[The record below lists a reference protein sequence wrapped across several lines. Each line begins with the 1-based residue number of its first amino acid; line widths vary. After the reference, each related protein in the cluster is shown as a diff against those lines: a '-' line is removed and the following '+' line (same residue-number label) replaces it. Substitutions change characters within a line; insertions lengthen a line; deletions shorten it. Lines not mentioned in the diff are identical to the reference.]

1 MPQFQTVDLSPIPRT
16 QRTPLEMTLDSFS
29 QRHREN
35 INDQQDT
42 DALRDIYGKYQRDGR
57 NLEDALMAIQTR
69 PGISPTTR
77 VNSANQLLQ
86 MQKYNNERTKQA
98 QANVEKAEKKAQNQ
112 EILKDIE
119 TRRGLEPG
127 SLAAYA
133 DNPAMAAQVTKQDKG
148 TQASQPINEDQLRRI
163 QHVESRPEF
172 AKASIPEKSKMLR
185 DAGVSKENSGSV
197 LNPYIEEAKIDNE
210 RGKTLTKKT
219 AENDVDFY
227 KQQVEAVPRLLR
239 TQDTI
244 NAANVLNEEGVTGKL
259 WDQAMQTAGLLQFTN
274 EGFRQFASYAKEM
287 VKNQNI
293 RSIVGSQI
301 SQMEFGF
308 FRDATI
314 SERFSKEANRQILRK
329 EQAALRY
336 EKLYADITKSLVE
349 QNGGVIPERLQEK
362 VNEEF
367 ARQSP
372 KISKEIKE
380 AAADFEAIQNVP
392 KGKVLMYDKKR
403 RPLHVPANE
412 VEKYS
417 KPPYGATLS

>member
-1 MPQFQTVDLSPIPRT
+1 MPQLQVVDLNPLPRT
-16 QRTPLEMTLDSFS
+16 EKTTLEKTLEGFAG
-29 QRHREN
+29 RHREN
-35 INDQQDT
+35 QIDQQDT
-42 DALRDIYGKYQRDGR
+42 DALRDIYGKYQRDGE
-57 NLEDALMAIQTR
+57 NLQEAIMAIQTR

-77 VNSANQLLQ
+77 VNSINQLLE
-86 MQKYNNERTKQA
+86 MEKFNNERTKKA
-98 QANVEKAEKKAQNQ
+98 QAAVEKAEKKAANEKIIQ
-112 EILKDIE
+112 DIE
-119 TRRGLEPG
+119 QRRGLQPG
-127 SLAAYA
+127 SLAAYV
-133 DNPAMAAQVTKQDKG
+133 DNPTMAAQITKPEKS
-148 TQASQPINEDQLRRI
+148 TQASQPINDDQLRRI

-172 AKASIPEKSKMLR
+172 AQADIPQKSKMLR
-185 DAGVSKENSGSV
+185 DAGVSKENSSSV
-197 LNPYIEEAKIDNE
+197 LNPYIEQEKIGAE
-210 RGKTLTKKT
+210 RAKTLTKKT
-219 AENDVDFY
+219 AESDQGFY
-227 KQQVEAVPRLLR
+227 QEQVEAIPRLFR
-239 TQDTI
+239 TQETI
-244 NAANVLNEEGVTGKL
+244 NAANALNEEGVTGKP
-259 WDQAMQTAGLLQFTN
+259 WDQAMQMAGLLQYTN
-274 EGFRQFASYAKEM
+274 EGYRQFASYAKEM

-372 KISKEIKE
+372 KIAKEVKE

-412 VEKYS
+412 VEKYT
-417 KPPYGATLS
+417 KLGASLS

>member
-1 MPQFQTVDLSPIPRT
+1 MPQLQVVDLNPLPRT
-16 QRTPLEMTLDSFS
+16 EETTLEKTLQGFS
-29 QRHREN
+29 KRHREN
-35 INDQQDT
+35 QIDQQDT
-42 DALRDIYGKYQRDGR
+42 DALRDIYGKYQRDGQ
-57 NLEDALMAIQTR
+57 NIEEAIMAVQTR

-77 VNSANQLLQ
+77 VNSVNQLLQ
-86 MQKYNNERTKQA
+86 MQKFNNERTKKA
-98 QANVEKAEKKAQNQ
+98 QVDAEKAEKKAQNQ

-133 DNPAMAAQVTKQDKG
+133 DNPAMAAQITKPEKG

-163 QHVESRPEF
+163 QHVENKPEF
-172 AKASIPEKSKMLR
+172 AQASIPEKSKMLR

-197 LNPYIEEAKIDNE
+197 LNPYIEEAKIDAE

-219 AENDVDFY
+219 AENDAAFY
-227 KQQVEAVPRLLR
+227 QEQVEAIPRLFR
-239 TQDTI
+239 TQETI
-244 NAANVLNEEGVTGKL
+244 NNANALNEEGVTGKA
-259 WDQAMQTAGLLQFTN
+259 WDQMMQQAGLLQYTSD
-274 EGFRQFASYAKEM
+274 GFRQFASYAKEM

-293 RSIVGSQI
+293 RQIVGSQI

-336 EKLYADITKSLVE
+336 EKLYADITKSLVD
-349 QNGGVIPERLQEK
+349 QNEGVIPERLQEK

-372 KISKEIKE
+372 KIAKEVKE

-412 VEKYS
+412 VEKYT
-417 KPPYGATLS
+417 KLGASLS

>member
-1 MPQFQTVDLSPIPRT
+1 MPQLQTVDLNPLPRT
-16 QRTPLEMTLDSFS
+16 EKTHLEKTLEGFS
-29 QRHREN
+29 NRHREN
-35 INDQQDT
+35 QIDQQDA
-42 DALRDIYGKYQRDGR
+42 DALRDIYGKYQKDGE
-57 NLEDALMAIQTR
+57 NLQEAIMAIQTR

-77 VNSANQLLQ
+77 VNSINQLLEMEKFNTQ
-86 MQKYNNERTKQA
+86 RT
-98 QANVEKAEKKAQNQ
+98 KKAQDDAEKAQKKVNNQ
-112 EILKDIE
+112 RILEDLE
-119 TRRGLEPG
+119 QRRGLERG
-127 SLAAYA
+127 SLAAYE
-133 DNPAMAAQVTKQDKG
+133 DNPAMAAAVTKPEKG

-172 AKASIPEKSKMLR
+172 ADADIPTKSKMLR
-185 DAGVSKENSGSV
+185 DAGVSKENSASV
-197 LNPYIEEAKIDNE
+197 LNPFIEQEKISAE

-219 AENDVDFY
+219 AEADSAFYQEQVD
-227 KQQVEAVPRLLR
+227 AVPRLFR
-239 TQDTI
+239 TQETI
-244 NAANVLNEEGVTGKL
+244 NAANILNEEGVTGKP

-274 EGFRQFASYAKEM
+274 EGYRQFASYAKEM

-372 KISKEIKE
+372 KIAKEVKE